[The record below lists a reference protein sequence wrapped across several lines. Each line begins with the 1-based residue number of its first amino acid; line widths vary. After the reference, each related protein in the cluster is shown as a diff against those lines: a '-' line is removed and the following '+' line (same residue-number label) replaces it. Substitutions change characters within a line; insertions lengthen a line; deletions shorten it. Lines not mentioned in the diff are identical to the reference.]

1 MIFDFLN
8 ADDDDDDDKDGTD
21 DTSCALFS
29 HPFWPSSPPSIP
41 ISDLLVQSSTTTT
54 TSSRLYFLPSPF
66 LFSLLSVHYL
76 FLFPLFMSCLCLLV
90 WDTSFLCFSFTH
102 TTTTT
107 TPTTTVVV
115 EAFLSPFSFYF
126 FTSLLNLRH
135 QPHKPDTPGNAN
147 THILLLEPIFT
158 YKALFILMTS

>member
-8 ADDDDDDDKDGTD
+8 ADDVDDDEDKDGTD
-21 DTSCALFS
+21 DTSFALFS
-29 HPFWPSSPPSIP
+29 HPFWPLSPPSIP
-41 ISDLLVQSSTTTT
+41 ISDLLVQSSTTTTT

-115 EAFLSPFSFYF
+115 EAFFIALLFLFFHIVVELTSPATQARHTRQRKHTHFITRTNFY
-126 FTSLLNLRH
+126 L
-135 QPHKPDTPGNAN
+135 
-147 THILLLEPIFT
+147 
-158 YKALFILMTS
+158 